1 MTRRRSRRR
10 LLEHPGPFE
19 HLGRDDD
26 LLVLTGPGVDAAALL
41 HEGLP
46 DSAEVHAL
54 SSPVPPPRERGAVV
68 LVVHDLVGLRR
79 AVTGL
84 ANFGRARRVGVWFT
98 RDVAQLPVVATS
110 LRWPTVE
117 EMYASRSPRP
127 YVLIGFA
134 SSTAV
139 RPIFVELARVAAQSG
154 RLAVGWPNLGL
165 VRGDSVRWPPAD
177 PSAKVALASRVLDQS
192 VDSPPDLLLASR
204 DVLEGADHPDTEHPV
219 LGRPTRVAV
228 VEPELSWDELDAM
241 SPGEAQQALVERGAS
256 SLGAV
261 DEHVLNPIGFA
272 DVATGET
279 ARLGA
284 ARGGR
289 LGIAVAE
296 RGPRIVIDSAT
307 GLSDVDLP
315 ALREL
320 AGVGLDWS
328 GGHGPQA
335 YCRAVAGLASAGVP
349 LVAERVPDWARSL
362 LAPAVV
368 DALDRPVDLGDRL
381 RREEHSVVLRRAALR
396 HHASGPWRRSLAA
409 THDLQTDPGP
419 TVSVLL
425 VTRRPDML
433 PFALRQVARQ
443 RGVRLEVVL
452 ATHGFAPGP
461 AALEEFRRSCAAPLT
476 TLEADAT
483 EPFGDV
489 LNRASRQASGE
500 LLLKMDDDDWYGP
513 DFAADLV
520 LARGY
525 SGADVV
531 GCPPELTFLEPIW
544 ITAHDTTT
552 TEVYRPFVAGG
563 TLLVGRETF
572 RGLGGFRR
580 TARYVD
586 ANLLSAVTSA
596 GGRIYRSHGLGYV
609 LRRAATGHTWD
620 PGLDHFLDA
629 RRVRQQWR
637 GFRPS
642 ALLELEERDRPVQ
655 A

>member
-10 LLEHPGPFE
+10 LLEHQGPFE

-241 SPGEAQQALVERGAS
+241 SPGEAQRALVERGAS

-289 LGIAVAE
+289 LGIARRRARTPDRDRLRDGSE
-296 RGPRIVIDSAT
+296 RRGPA
-307 GLSDVDLP
+307 GP
-315 ALREL
+315 AR
-320 AGVGLDWS
+320 AR
-328 GGHGPQA
+328 GGRP
-335 YCRAVAGLASAGVP
+335 RLVRWPRPAGLLPRRRRARRRRGCP

-396 HHASGPWRRSLAA
+396 HHASGP
-409 THDLQTDPGP
+409 PGVGAWPRP
-419 TVSVLL
+419 T
-425 VTRRPDML
+425 TCRPI
-433 PFALRQVARQ
+433 P
-443 RGVRLEVVL
+443 
-452 ATHGFAPGP
+452 
-461 AALEEFRRSCAAPLT
+461 
-476 TLEADAT
+476 
-483 EPFGDV
+483 
-489 LNRASRQASGE
+489 
-500 LLLKMDDDDWYGP
+500 
-513 DFAADLV
+513 
-520 LARGY
+520 
-525 SGADVV
+525 
-531 GCPPELTFLEPIW
+531 
-544 ITAHDTTT
+544 
-552 TEVYRPFVAGG
+552 
-563 TLLVGRETF
+563 
-572 RGLGGFRR
+572 
-580 TARYVD
+580 
-586 ANLLSAVTSA
+586 
-596 GGRIYRSHGLGYV
+596 
-609 LRRAATGHTWD
+609 
-620 PGLDHFLDA
+620 
-629 RRVRQQWR
+629 
-637 GFRPS
+637 
-642 ALLELEERDRPVQ
+642 DRPCPCSS
-655 A
+655 